1 MRMFSDLKVFVFL
14 TAVLLFVVGVADV
27 HAQDSTLAV
36 YGDTGGFY
44 AVGDLVEVNFV
55 ASIDAAPA
63 AGVSL
68 TITHSG
74 LTDVSVPNGGTVTTH
89 VLGRVVVTGTITSI
103 SGVYVSATLVEAGKT
118 ARVDFKVEEI
128 AEEVAID
135 SGIRAATIVVD
146 PPNPKSPLAVGDVFS
161 QSVEIQGATDLAS
174 WQMDV
179 AFNPEVL
186 AVVDISEGD
195 FLEQDGE
202 DALFFNE
209 HSPGKIAIRQTR
221 LGAPLSGVSGSGV
234 LVVFTFRFVAS
245 SEALLGLH
253 NVRLSDA
260 SGDRLSYT
268 VNLTPVVATH
278 ASAAVEDVNQDGTVD
293 ILDLILVAS
302 SIGSAD
308 PSLRADV
315 NDDGIIDVLDLI
327 AIVGSPAWGRNVAIV
342 QVREPNA
349 AAPALVFPPNVLQ
362 GWISRARLRND
373 GSLLF
378 RRGIVNLERLLA
390 SSVPSETKLLRNYP
404 NPFNPETWI
413 PYQLSEPVDVTVSIY
428 SVNGS
433 LVRRLDLGHQGAG
446 VYRSR
451 SRAAYWDGRNAFGE
465 GVASGLYFYT
475 LTAGD
480 FTVTRK
486 MLIRK

>member
-1 MRMFSDLKVFVFL
+1 MKMFSSLKIFVFL
-14 TAVLLFVVGVADV
+14 GIVLLFVVGVADV
-27 HAQDSTLAV
+27 DAQDFPGLDVLA
-36 YGDTGGFY
+36 DTGFY
-44 AVGDLVEVNFV
+44 AAGDFV
-55 ASIDAAPA
+55 SVTFGASIGALAAN
-63 AGVSL
+63 GVNL
-68 TITHSG
+68 IITHSG
-74 LTDVSVPNGGTVTTH
+74 LTDVSVPNGGTVTTNFA
-89 VLGRVVVTGTITSI
+89 GFAIVTGKITSI
-103 SGVYVSATLVEAGKT
+103 SGAYISATWVEGLREV
-118 ARVDFKVEEI
+118 RVYFN
-128 AEEVAID
+128 AID

-146 PPNPKSPLAVGDVFS
+146 PPNPKSPLAVGDEFT
-161 QSVEIQGATDLAS
+161 QTIQIQGATDLAS

-195 FLEQDGE
+195 FLEQEGE

-209 HSPGKIAIRQTR
+209 QSPGKIAIRQTR

-260 SGDRLSYT
+260 SGERLSYT

-293 ILDLILVAS
+293 ILDLILVVS
-302 SIGSAD
+302 SIGSAA

-315 NDDGIIDVLDLI
+315 NDDGIVDVLDLV
-327 AIVGSPAWGRNVAIV
+327 AVAGSPHWGRSVDII
-342 QVREPNA
+342 QIREPNA

-362 GWISRARLRND
+362 GWIFRARLRND

-378 RRGIVNLERLLA
+378 ERGIANLERLLA

-413 PYQLSEPVDVTVSIY
+413 PYRLSEPADVTVSIY
-428 SVNGS
+428 SVDGS
-433 LVRRLDLGHQGAG
+433 LVRMLALGHQTAG

-465 GVASGLYFYT
+465 RVASGLYFYT

-480 FTVTRK
+480 FTATRK